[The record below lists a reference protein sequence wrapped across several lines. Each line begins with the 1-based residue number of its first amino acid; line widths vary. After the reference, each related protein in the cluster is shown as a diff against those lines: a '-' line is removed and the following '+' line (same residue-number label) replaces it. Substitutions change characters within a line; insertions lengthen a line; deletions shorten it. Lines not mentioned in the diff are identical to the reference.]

1 MFSSEYTVTFFCEIS
16 HSISPFYFYS
26 FLEFWYRFQH
36 SNNFPILPFHFGQ
49 CHASF
54 PNDTSNGIDVWKS
67 LVQKREDSYAFG
79 NFGPFGVALRGIQSI
94 LVSWIC
100 RHQFNDFQFYYEQG
114 IKSDRW
120 KLLSFKRTFKDLSNI
135 FLVKLIQLFYIPHNQ
150 FFFLSIN

>member
-1 MFSSEYTVTFFCEIS
+1 MPLREIKIVFQWVYTVTFSCEIL
-16 HSISPFYFYS
+16 HSIPPFYFYS

-79 NFGPFGVALRGIQSI
+79 NFGPLGVALRGIQSI
-94 LVSWIC
+94 LVSRIC
-100 RHQFNDFQFYYEQG
+100 RHQFNNFQFYYEQG
-114 IKSDRW
+114 IKSDRC
-120 KLLSFKRTFKDLSNI
+120 KLLSFKKNF
-135 FLVKLIQLFYIPHNQ
+135 
-150 FFFLSIN
+150 